1 MATSITLS
9 TAGLTA
15 TLSTPNDTA
24 AQLVLIRFAHAT
36 GANPAATAQVKLDHV
51 AAQLTD
57 YMQRI
62 ARERYILEESAT
74 IQEEAI
80 ENVHW

>member
-9 TAGLTA
+9 TAGLSA

-36 GANPAATAQVKLDHV
+36 GANPAWTAQQKLDHV

>member
-1 MATSITLS
+1 MTTSLTIT

-15 TLSTPNDTA
+15 QLSTEDDAA
-24 AQLVLIRFAHAT
+24 AQNVLVRFAHAA
-36 GANPAATAQVKLDHV
+36 GVDPAASAQTKLDFV
-51 AAQLTD
+51 AARLAD

-74 IQEEAI
+74 IQQEAI
-80 ENVHW
+80 DAVHW

>member
-1 MATSITLS
+1 MATSLTIQ

-15 TLSTPNDTA
+15 ALSTEDDAA

-36 GANPAATAQVKLDHV
+36 GAGVELGNQEKLDHV

-57 YMQRI
+57 YMIRV
-62 ARERYILEESAT
+62 ARERYILEESAA
-74 IQEEAI
+74 IQQQAVD
-80 ENVHW
+80 NVHW